1 MIRPRVLLS
10 GAGMT
15 LSRMELKADNSIW
28 RLGMDWSYL
37 LKILTIIQHFVSFL
51 GVLIILSGV
60 ILAIYQYL
68 SQYIRGKIVSE
79 NDVLNSIRLNLG
91 RTLILGLEFI
101 VAADLIGTTT
111 APDYYTVGIL
121 AIIVII
127 RTVLS
132 FTLNK
137 ELMSLSKIG

>member
-1 MIRPRVLLS
+1 
-10 GAGMT
+10 
-15 LSRMELKADNSIW
+15 
-28 RLGMDWSYL
+28 MDWSYL
-37 LKILTIIQHFVSFL
+37 LKILIIIQHLVSFL

-60 ILAIYQYL
+60 ILAISQYL
-68 SQYIRGKIVSE
+68 SQYIKGKIVSE

-127 RTVLS
+127 RTILS
-132 FTLNK
+132 YTLNK
-137 ELMSLSKIG
+137 ELMSLSKN